1 MLNDMDELYN
11 RQASLR
17 LKIPKSAC
25 VIGCGGVGSW
35 VAINLALTGVK
46 KLVLVDHDK
55 IEYHNLNRI
64 PFTVSQVGIEKVN
77 ALLSFIAL
85 RRMDTEVVPIPKKIE
100 DCNEIEMDIIKQCE
114 VIIDCRDSISGL
126 PEEIEKKAKVITC
139 GYDGYKVTIHINR
152 NLDTVWGDEPVT
164 YTITPSW
171 LVPPQFLASIITL
184 YVCVPSMQI
193 NTEKI
198 FSFDMRDLI
207 KILEKG
213 LKEVKK

>member
-1 MLNDMDELYN
+1 MPESIYE
-11 RQASLR
+11 RQAPLN

-46 KLVLVDHDK
+46 TLVLVDHDK
-55 IEYHNLNRI
+55 VEYHNLNRT
-64 PFTVSQVGIEKVN
+64 PFTITQVFDYKVN
-77 ALLSFIAL
+77 AIAYLIAL
-85 RRMDTEVVPIPKKIE
+85 RREDTEVIPIPKKIE
-100 DCNEIEMDIIKQCE
+100 ECNDAEMDLISRCE

-126 PEEIEKKAKVITC
+126 PEEIEEKARIITC

-152 NLDTVWGDEPVT
+152 NLDTVWGDEPVR
-164 YTITPSW
+164 YTVTPSW

-213 LKEVKK
+213 LKGVKR